1 MEKQNMLEYRL
12 FSQFNFMEPT
22 PQNTSS
28 PAIPIAIVLG
38 FGMIALAI
46 YFSGIGAAPAPATD
60 TATAPAP
67 VEATGKIRPVDSTD
81 YIKGNPNA
89 PILVVEYSDYDCPF
103 CKNFHETMNRIMD
116 EYGITGKVAWVYRQ
130 FPLTQLH
137 PNADR
142 ISQTALCVGELGG
155 NDAFWKF
162 SDLVFEERDLNE
174 PTNITK
180 LPEYAV
186 EVGVSEANLVSC
198 LESGRHEKT
207 VNDTLADGFQ
217 AGIQGTPKSF
227 VIVGNQMAPIDGAQP
242 YAVVKQAIENLL
254 QQLERGGTE
263 ATSTSS
269 STN

>member
-1 MEKQNMLEYRL
+1 MKKQNMLEYRL
-12 FSQFNFMEPT
+12 FSQFNIMEPT
-22 PQNTSS
+22 PQHTSS

-46 YFSGIGAAPAPATD
+46 YFSGIGAAPTPDPVPAN
-60 TATAPAP
+60 
-67 VEATGKIRPVDSTD
+67 EAVPTEAVGKIRPVDSTD
-81 YIKGNPNA
+81 FIKGNPNA
-89 PILVVEYSDYDCPF
+89 PILVVEYSDYDCPY

-137 PNADR
+137 PNAEK

-174 PTNITK
+174 PTSITK

-186 EVGVSEANLVSC
+186 EVGVPEANLISC
-198 LESGRHEKT
+198 LESGRHKKT
-207 VNDTLADGFQ
+207 VNDSLADGFQ

-242 YAVVKQAIENLL
+242 YAVVKQSIDNLL
-254 QQLERGGTE
+254 AQLERGGME
-263 ATSTSS
+263 NSTSTPI
-269 STN
+269 N